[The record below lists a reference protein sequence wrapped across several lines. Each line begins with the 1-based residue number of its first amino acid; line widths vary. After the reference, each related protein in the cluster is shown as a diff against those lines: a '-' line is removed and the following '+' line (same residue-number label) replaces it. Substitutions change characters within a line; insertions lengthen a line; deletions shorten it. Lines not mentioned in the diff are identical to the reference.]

1 MARTKLTAPGTPP
14 NHSRLSRRKRAR
26 VDSGESDVHESN
38 QTHHAEPQ
46 TIATSAAQAVLSWAA
61 TVSRI
66 EAEEMSPQMER
77 YKIWK
82 SQ

>member
-14 NHSRLSRRKRAR
+14 NHSQLGRRKRAR
-26 VDSGESDVHESN
+26 VDSGKSDVHETN
-38 QTHHAEPQ
+38 QPHHAEPQ
-46 TIATSAAQAVLSWAA
+46 TTVTSAAQAVLSWAA

-66 EAEEMSPQMER
+66 EAEEMSSQIER

-82 SQ
+82 SE